1 MVLVKKSDDFLNF
14 PGGDS
19 NFRDLPRS
27 FSDMLDNFFDEAVKT
42 SHGSRFVPSV
52 DISENDKGYDLEVCV
67 RGMKKDDI
75 KLEVE
80 GNTLHISG
88 EKKVEDKK
96 EDKTVHRVESQY
108 GYFHR
113 SFELPE
119 EAQLDKIEA
128 NYQDG
133 VLNIHVPKDVKK
145 TETKKIDIK

>member
-1 MVLVKKSDDFLNF
+1 MALVKKSDDFLNF
-14 PGGDS
+14 PGVES

-27 FSDMLDNFFDEAVKT
+27 FSAMLDNFFDEAVRT
-42 SHGSRFVPSV
+42 SPSSRFVPSV
-52 DISENDKGYDLEVCV
+52 DISENDKGYDVEVSV
-67 RGMKKDDI
+67 PGMKKDDI

-96 EDKTVHRVESQY
+96 EEKTFHRVESQY

-113 SFELPE
+113 SFDLPE
-119 EAQLDKIEA
+119 EAQLENIEA